1 MHLIR
6 CHAQARAQGAPRQAR
21 ARRAQVLVRGCTVKT
36 PESIDNTLQFQTSP
50 FHAAMTGARPARASS
65 GARQAREGSSSQL
78 YWKDADYYWQY
89 NAFHTLPCT
98 GARPGRASSGARQ
111 ARAGSSSR
119 LYWKDA
125 DYYWQYNAFHMMPCT
140 GPRPG
145 RASTWR
151 APVLQLYC
159 KDAGY
164 YGQNNA
170 FHMMPFHDAMRG
182 ARQARAAS
190 SSRFQR
196 SGKNA
201 MSYYV

>member
-1 MHLIR
+1 M
-6 CHAQARAQGAPRQAR
+6 
-21 ARRAQVLVRGCTVKT
+21 
-36 PESIDNTLQFQTSP
+36 
-50 FHAAMTGARPARASS
+50 
-65 GARQAREGSSSQL
+65 
-78 YWKDADYYWQY
+78 
-89 NAFHTLPCT
+89 PCT
-98 GARPGRASSGARQ
+98 GARPGRALSGARQ

-119 LYWKDA
+119 LYWKTPESIDNIL
-125 DYYWQYNAFHMMPCT
+125 QFQMTPFHAAMT
-140 GPRPG
+140 GAR
-145 RASTWR
+145 
-151 APVLQLYC
+151 QLYC

-190 SSRFQR
+190 SSRLQR

>member
-1 MHLIR
+1 MPFHD
-6 CHAQARAQGAPRQAR
+6 AMTGACAGSSSRLYWKNADYYWQYK
-21 ARRAQVLVRGCTVKT
+21 AQVLVRGCTAKT
-36 PESIDNTLQFQTSP
+36 PAIIDNKWKP
-50 FHAAMTGARPARASS
+50 FHVAMKS
-65 GARQAREGSSSQL
+65 
-78 YWKDADYYWQY
+78 
-89 NAFHTLPCT
+89 
-98 GARPGRASSGARQ
+98 ARQ

-125 DYYWQYNAFHMMPCT
+125 DYYWQYYAFHMMPCT
-140 GPRPG
+140 GARPG

-190 SSRFQR
+190 SSRLQR